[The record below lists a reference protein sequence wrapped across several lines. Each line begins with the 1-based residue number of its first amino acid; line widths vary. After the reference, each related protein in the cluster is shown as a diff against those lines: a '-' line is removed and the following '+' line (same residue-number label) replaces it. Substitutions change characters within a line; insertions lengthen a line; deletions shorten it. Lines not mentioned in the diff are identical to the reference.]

1 VKIGKYA
8 LTPDLSPRF
17 GGEEDAPRY
26 FSMLRGRAETRY
38 LKDTGF
44 PGLKVLVLHQSED
57 FAEDDDL
64 FVGGDDGSL
73 DL

>member
-1 VKIGKYA
+1 
-8 LTPDLSPRF
+8 
-17 GGEEDAPRY
+17 
-26 FSMLRGRAETRY
+26 MLRGRAETRY

-44 PGLKVLVLHQSED
+44 PGLKVLVLHQGED